1 MSQCVQHF
9 SLSSIKLNTCGL
21 SFYICFYTLATQLCK
36 INVELET
43 KFDTLFTGP
52 WDPSS
57 NLAQMHQM
65 QHSYALN
72 SAEAQV
78 NTSSQVSQSNYAH
91 YYGF

>member
-1 MSQCVQHF
+1 VSYTFPFPTRVG
-9 SLSSIKLNTCGL
+9 IKLNICGL
-21 SFYICFYTLATQLCK
+21 SFYIFFHTLATQVCK
-36 INVELET
+36 INVELDI

-57 NLAQMHQM
+57 NLAQMHQL
-65 QHSYALN
+65 QYSHALN
-72 SAEAQV
+72 YVEAQV